1 MRIAHVITRL
11 IIGGAQENTIAS
23 VLGLNQKKNI
33 SVRLYSGPTTGP
45 EGSLEY
51 KFKDSSD
58 IFHIVPNLIR
68 PINPLNDY
76 IAYRHL
82 IKEFKSFKPDI
93 VHTHSGKA
101 GFLGRLAA
109 AKANVKN
116 IIHSIHGPSFG
127 TYQGWIANTLFR
139 KAEKIAAT
147 HTDHYITVANAMEEQ
162 YLKAGIGNP
171 NIFTKIYSG
180 FNLGP
185 FIQNQETAE
194 IRNQF
199 GIKQDHLV
207 VAKIARLFDLKGHN
221 SLFEIAPNLI
231 KKIPNIRFLLIGDG
245 PLKKDFKQIIKNINC
260 EKNFIF
266 AGLVDPLKIPQL
278 VNSIDILVHLSR
290 REGLPRA
297 LPQAMAAS
305 KPIVAFDYDGAREV
319 CINEK
324 TGLLVDQED
333 LSGLIKSISRLAKD
347 KTLRK
352 SLGNAGREFVKD
364 KFTINRLVE
373 DQYNLYEKLLSS
385 R

>member
-51 KFKDSSD
+51 KFKDSPD
-58 IFHIVPNLIR
+58 IFHIIPNLIR

-180 FNLGP
+180 FNLRP

>member
-11 IIGGAQENTIAS
+11 IIGGAQENTVAS

-45 EGSLEY
+45 EGSLES

-68 PINPLNDY
+68 PINPLNDF

-127 TYQGWIANTLFR
+127 SYQGWLANTLFR
-139 KAEKIAAT
+139 KAEKIAAA
-147 HTDHYITVANAMEEQ
+147 HTDHYITVANAMKEQ
-162 YLKAGIGNP
+162 YLEAGVGNP

-180 FNLGP
+180 FNLKP

-194 IRNQF
+194 TRNQF
-199 GIKQDHLV
+199 GIKQDDLV

-221 SLFEIAPNLI
+221 SLFEIAPALI
-231 KKIPNIRFLLIGDG
+231 KQIPNIRFLLIGDG

-347 KTLRK
+347 KTLRE

-373 DQYNLYEKLLSS
+373 DQYNLYEKLLSNC
-385 R
+385 

>member
-11 IIGGAQENTIAS
+11 IIGGAQENTVAS

-33 SVRLYSGPTTGP
+33 SIRLYSGPTTGP
-45 EGSLEY
+45 EGSLES

-109 AKANVKN
+109 SKANVKN

-180 FNLGP
+180 FNLRP

>member
-1 MRIAHVITRL
+1 M
-11 IIGGAQENTIAS
+11 
-23 VLGLNQKKNI
+23 
-33 SVRLYSGPTTGP
+33 
-45 EGSLEY
+45 
-51 KFKDSSD
+51 
-58 IFHIVPNLIR
+58 
-68 PINPLNDY
+68 
-76 IAYRHL
+76 
-82 IKEFKSFKPDI
+82 
-93 VHTHSGKA
+93 
-101 GFLGRLAA
+101 
-109 AKANVKN
+109 KN

-180 FNLGP
+180 FNLRP

-221 SLFEIAPNLI
+221 SLFEIAPTLI

-319 CINEK
+319 CINEE